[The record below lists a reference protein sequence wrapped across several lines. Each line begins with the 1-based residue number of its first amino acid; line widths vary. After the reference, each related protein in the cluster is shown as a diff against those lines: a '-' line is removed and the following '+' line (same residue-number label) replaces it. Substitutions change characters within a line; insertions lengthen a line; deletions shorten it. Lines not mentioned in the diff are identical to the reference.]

1 MSKPNRDKRK
11 QFLLDQETAEKL
23 KAVADLKEVSENE
36 IVNRALAAY
45 LKRFDKVAPVQL
57 DPVDITREVI
67 K

>member
-23 KAVADLKEVSENE
+23 KAVADLKQVSENE
-36 IVNRALAAY
+36 IVNRSLAAY
-45 LKRFDKVAPVQL
+45 LKRFNKVTPVQL
-57 DPVDITREVI
+57 DPVDVTKEVL

>member
-45 LKRFDKVAPVQL
+45 LKRFDKVALVQL
-57 DPVDITREVI
+57 DPVDVTKEII